1 MKRILVASDG
11 SKGSDRAITF
21 AAGLA
26 AAVGGELTVITV
38 VDRAISDDLERFRR
52 IEKIARDE
60 AIESQ
65 AKMLLARASAIAA
78 KNGVV
83 KAKTLIDEG
92 DAATAI
98 LSAAKTGKSDL
109 IVVGKRGRGQ
119 LKGLLLGSTSQKL
132 VSLANCSV
140 AVVP

>member
-11 SKGSDRAITF
+11 SKGGDRAVAL

-26 AAVGGELTVITV
+26 AAIGGELTIITV
-38 VDRAISDDLERFRR
+38 MDRAISDDLERFRR
-52 IEKIARDE
+52 IEKIALDE
-60 AIESQ
+60 LLETE
-65 AKMLLARASAIAA
+65 AKALLERARSIAA
-78 KNGVV
+78 KNGVA
-83 KAKTLIDEG
+83 KAKTLAEEG

-98 LSAAKTGKSDL
+98 LAAAKAGKSDVV
-109 IVVGKRGRGQ
+109 VVGKRGRGR

-140 AVVP
+140 VVVP